1 MASRQYQAAV
11 QQVRARLLKFGDLLW
26 QSLPGYSDSDLD
38 WLVKQ
43 LTPRVRA
50 GQIQIATLTAAD
62 IAQRLGVKPQIVDRG
77 AMANVRDVPDGTL
90 YGRPIVTVRTE
101 LSRGATVATAMAAG
115 HTRMSSLITTG
126 LQMAK
131 VRQADTSLQ
140 AAGAT
145 AYRRVLNGGK
155 NCALCTIAS
164 TQRYHVGNLLPIHPG
179 CDCSVDPIES
189 NTELPQVI
197 EPDLL
202 EDAHARIGEITG
214 AADRGGRNPDYRKL
228 LLVREHGEIGP
239 VLTWRGDKFTSLAD
253 LPKG

>member
-1 MASRQYQAAV
+1 MPSAQYQAAV
-11 QQVRARLLKFGDLLW
+11 QQVRSRLLKFGDLLW
-26 QSLPGYSDSDLD
+26 QSLPGYGDADLD
-38 WLVKQ
+38 QLVSQ
-43 LTPRVRA
+43 LAPRVQA
-50 GQIQIATLTAAD
+50 GQVQIATLTAAD
-62 IAQRLGVKPQIVDRG
+62 IAQQLGVRPTIVDRR
-77 AMANVRDVPDGTL
+77 AMTDVRGVPDDAL
-90 YGRPIVTVRTE
+90 YSRPIVTVRTE
-101 LSRGATVATAMAAG
+101 LSRDATIAAARESGRIRMA
-115 HTRMSSLITTG
+115 SLIATG

-131 VRQADTSLQ
+131 VRQADTSLRS
-140 AAGAT
+140 AGVT
-145 AYRRVLNGGK
+145 AYRRVLVGAE

-164 TQRYHVGNLLPIHPG
+164 TQRYHVGNLMPIHPG
-179 CDCSVDPIES
+179 CNCDVEQIAS

-239 VLTWRGDKFTSLAD
+239 VLTWRGDKFTSFAD